1 MAYWLI
7 KSEPSAY
14 SWDQLVKD
22 KKTSWTGVRNF
33 QAQINLK
40 AMKAGDRAFFY
51 HSGEGKE
58 IVGIAEVTKTAY
70 PELDRQ
76 GRQVGHGRLQ
86 GRRAGEEEGDA
97 GRDQGRPEVQGDE
110 AGAPVAALGV
120 AGQRRALEAPAEDGQ
135 RQVGGRQ
142 HPRHPRDVGGGRGL
156 HLQRCADQAC
166 RREHAGG
173 PGDRRAR
180 RVRDAVVHA
189 GLLVT
194 GAWRQTA
201 LGGPSARRV
210 PRRARGGLGR
220 SST

>member
-40 AMKAGDRAFFY
+40 AMKTGDRAFFY

-70 PELDRQ
+70 PDSDRQ
-76 GRQVGHGRLQ
+76 GRQVRHRRLQ

-135 RQVGGRQ
+135 RPQ
-142 HPRHPRDVGGGRGL
+142 
-156 HLQRCADQAC
+156 
-166 RREHAGG
+166 E
-173 PGDRRAR
+173 
-180 RVRDAVVHA
+180 
-189 GLLVT
+189 
-194 GAWRQTA
+194 
-201 LGGPSARRV
+201 
-210 PRRARGGLGR
+210 
-220 SST
+220 